1 MNKVRV
7 MGAISASVLA
17 SLIVGNI
24 AFGGT
29 IETSKESIKPL
40 SVEVKSF
47 NTDDYIQLIENY
59 DLNNYGVAQS
69 QVIYSN
75 IRLKYDKGQVVSAST
90 ETNKAEIYKDT
101 IMNDN
106 ISSFDMYT
114 EYKDFGNGY
123 DTCHYIEFT
132 GKPEKDDILED
143 ALTYIFDNETVSDII
158 RHIRIGDK
166 SIEYENAFIEFNS
179 EHGFQYDRFGKYEIR
194 IYVNS
199 GILSDSGIDT
209 VKISETEPIMN
220 DNAFLENKNWYSQ
233 NSNDISK
240 IFGLEKS
247 DNVADIDS
255 ITYKYSYVR
264 EFDRDNN
271 IEKNN
276 FLRYNLEKD
285 IETIGGVKITF
296 HIDEYD
302 RYNVGRLGYI
312 MLSGTIDKKVL
323 ETYKNQYFPSIDMKY
338 RSNYSTENFKSF
350 SKSY

>member
-7 MGAISASVLA
+7 MGAISTAILA

-29 IETSKESIKPL
+29 IETDIENKVPSV
-40 SVEVKSF
+40 VEVKPF

-59 DLNNYGVAQS
+59 DLNNYGVSQS

-75 IRLKYDKGQVVSAST
+75 IRLKYDKGQVLSAST

-101 IMNDN
+101 LLNDN
-106 ISSFDMYT
+106 ISSFDMHT
-114 EYKDFGNGY
+114 EYKDFGNGC

-143 ALTYIFDNETVSDII
+143 ALTYIFDSNTVSDVI
-158 RHIRIGDK
+158 RHIKLGDN
-166 SIEYENAFIEFNS
+166 SIEYQNALVKFNS
-179 EHGFQYDRFGKYEIR
+179 EHGFKYDRFGKYEIK

-199 GILSDSGIDT
+199 GILNDSGIDT
-209 VKISETEPIMN
+209 VKLSETEPIMN
-220 DNAFLENKNWYSQ
+220 DKAFLENKNWYSQ

-247 DNVADIDS
+247 NDVAYIDS

-271 IEKNN
+271 IEKDN
-276 FLRYNLEKD
+276 FLRYNIEKD
-285 IETIGGVKITF
+285 IETDDNVKITF

-312 MLSGTIDKKVL
+312 MLSGTVDKEVL
-323 ETYKNQYFPSIDMKY
+323 ETYKDKHFPSIDMKY
-338 RSNYSTENFKSF
+338 RSNYSTEKFKSF

>member
-1 MNKVRV
+1 MNKVRAI
-7 MGAISASVLA
+7 GAISVAVLA

-24 AFGGT
+24 AFGDT
-29 IETSKESIKPL
+29 IETTKESIKPL
-40 SVEVKSF
+40 SVEVKPF

-75 IRLKYDKGQVVSAST
+75 IKLNYYNGKVISVST

-101 IMNDN
+101 LLNDN

-132 GKPEKDDILED
+132 GKPKRDDILGD
-143 ALTYIFDNETVSDII
+143 ALTYIFDSNKVSDII
-158 RHIRIGDK
+158 RHIKLGDNI
-166 SIEYENAFIEFNS
+166 IEYANALVEFNS
-179 EHGFQYDRFGKYEIR
+179 EHGFQYDRFGKYEIK

-209 VKISETEPIMN
+209 VKLSETEPIMN
-220 DNAFLENKNWYSQ
+220 DKAFLENKNWYSQ

-255 ITYKYSYVR
+255 VTYKYSYVR

-271 IEKNN
+271 IEKYN
-276 FLRYNLEKD
+276 FLRYNIEKD
-285 IETIGGVKITF
+285 IETTDGVKITF

-312 MLSGTIDKKVL
+312 MLSGTVDKEVL
-323 ETYKNQYFPSIDMKY
+323 EAYKEKYFTNIDMNY

>member
-7 MGAISASVLA
+7 MGAISVAVLS

-24 AFGGT
+24 AFGDT
-29 IETSKESIKPL
+29 IETDIENKVP
-40 SVEVKSF
+40 SVIEVKSF

-69 QVIYSN
+69 QVVYYNIKLDYSDGKV
-75 IRLKYDKGQVVSAST
+75 ISAST

-101 IMNDN
+101 LMNDN

-143 ALTYIFDNETVSDII
+143 ALTYIFDSNTVSDII
-158 RHIRIGDK
+158 RHIKLGDN
-166 SIEYENAFIEFNS
+166 SIDYGDALVEFNS
-179 EHGFQYDRFGKYEIR
+179 DHGFQYDRFGKYEIK

-209 VKISETEPIMN
+209 VKLSETEPIMD

-233 NSNDISK
+233 NYNQVLSK
-240 IFGLEKS
+240 PQPVPLQ
-247 DNVADIDS
+247 NHHHRL
-255 ITYKYSYVR
+255 YLRHR
-264 EFDRDNN
+264 ED
-271 IEKNN
+271 
-276 FLRYNLEKD
+276 
-285 IETIGGVKITF
+285 
-296 HIDEYD
+296 
-302 RYNVGRLGYI
+302 
-312 MLSGTIDKKVL
+312 
-323 ETYKNQYFPSIDMKY
+323 
-338 RSNYSTENFKSF
+338 
-350 SKSY
+350 

>member
-1 MNKVRV
+1 
-7 MGAISASVLA
+7 MGAISVAVLA
-17 SLIVGNI
+17 SLIAGNI
-24 AFGGT
+24 AFGDT
-29 IETSKESIKPL
+29 IETHKESIKPL
-40 SVEVKSF
+40 SVEVKPF

-75 IRLKYDKGQVVSAST
+75 IRLKYYKGQVVSAST

-101 IMNDN
+101 LMNDN

-132 GKPEKDDILED
+132 GRPKKDDILED
-143 ALTYIFDNETVSDII
+143 ALTYIFDSNTVSDII
-158 RHIRIGDK
+158 RHIKLGDS
-166 SIEYENAFIEFNS
+166 SIKYNNALVVFNS
-179 EHGFQYDRFGKYEIR
+179 EHGFKYDRFGKYEIR

-209 VKISETEPIMN
+209 VKLSETEPIMN
-220 DNAFLENKNWYSQ
+220 YNAFLENKNWYSQ

-247 DNVADIDS
+247 DNVADIDNV
-255 ITYKYSYVR
+255 TYKYSYVR

-285 IETIGGVKITF
+285 IETIDGVKITF

-312 MLSGTIDKKVL
+312 MLSGTIDKEIL

>member
-1 MNKVRV
+1 
-7 MGAISASVLA
+7 MGAISTAILS
-17 SLIVGNI
+17 SLIIGNI
-24 AFGGT
+24 AFGDV
-29 IETSKESIKPL
+29 IETPEKSIKPL
-40 SVEVKSF
+40 SIEVKSF
-47 NTDDYIQLIENY
+47 NTNDYIELIENY
-59 DLNNYGVAQS
+59 DLNNYGIAQS

-75 IRLKYDKGQVVSAST
+75 IKLDYCDGTIVSAST
-90 ETNKAEIYKDT
+90 ETNKSEIYKDT
-101 IMNDN
+101 LLNDN

-114 EYKDFGNGY
+114 EYKDFENGY

-132 GKPEKDDILED
+132 GKPKKGDIVED
-143 ALTYIFDNETVSDII
+143 ALTYIFDSNTVSDII
-158 RHIRIGDK
+158 RHIKLGDN
-166 SIEYENAFIEFNS
+166 SIKYNDALVEFNS
-179 EHGFQYDRFGKYEIR
+179 EHSFKYDRFGKYEIK

-199 GILSDSGIDT
+199 GILNDSYIDA
-209 VKISETEPIMN
+209 VKLLEIEPIMN

-255 ITYKYSYVR
+255 VTYKYSYVR

-271 IEKNN
+271 IEKDN
-276 FLRYNLEKD
+276 FLGYNIEKD
-285 IETIGGVKITF
+285 IETTDGVKITF

-312 MLSGTIDKKVL
+312 MLSGTIDKEVL
-323 ETYKNQYFPSIDMKY
+323 ETYKNKYFHSIDMKY